1 MKKTLDCALI
11 FIAVF
16 MVVLLGALLAKD
28 FTDSDSKAGEC
39 EAKGQVLIDSSSGP
53 YCLLIVQVVNDGQK

>member
-16 MVVLLGALLAKD
+16 IVAMLGVLLAKD
-28 FTDSDSKAGEC
+28 FIDSDSEADAC
-39 EAKGQVLIDSSSGP
+39 EAKGQVFIDSSSGR
-53 YCLLIVQVVNDGQK
+53 YCFAPPSGVRGSK